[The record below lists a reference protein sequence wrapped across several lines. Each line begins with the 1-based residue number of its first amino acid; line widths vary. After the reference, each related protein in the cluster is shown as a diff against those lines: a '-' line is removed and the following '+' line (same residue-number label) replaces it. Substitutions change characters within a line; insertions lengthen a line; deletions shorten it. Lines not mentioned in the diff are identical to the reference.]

1 MNMKEL
7 RTKEKL
13 KLGNYLKGQLHPT
26 RHLRD
31 SPVLT
36 PARLADI
43 WQTLIDRY
51 ILIKISLRT

>member
-13 KLGNYLKGQLHPT
+13 KLGNYLKDQLHPT

-43 WQTLIDRY
+43 WQ
-51 ILIKISLRT
+51 ILVE